1 MTLVHNVAYFISY
14 PMYMKITG
22 CNLVFTDICNNF
34 LSGAHRQVVCV
45 MDKWCLVH
53 TINRPKQLQVSDL
66 TIFYKKVLFLIL
78 KCFLLLADLNEEFK
92 MPRVYV
98 RRLGARHYQSY
109 SQNALLNLILYE
121 H

>member
-1 MTLVHNVAYFISY
+1 VTLVHNVAYFISY

-34 LSGAHRQVVCV
+34 LSGAHRQVVRV

-66 TIFYKKVLFLIL
+66 TIFYKKSI
-78 KCFLLLADLNEEFK
+78 
-92 MPRVYV
+92 
-98 RRLGARHYQSY
+98 
-109 SQNALLNLILYE
+109 ILYPKMFFVACRFE
-121 H
+121 